1 MQRLRQLIRVAI
13 CLVFC
18 GCEGTNFSSVP
29 RAGVRI
35 AINTREGAFVHFQPD
50 YTGSYVIVNKDGYFL
65 NGTYIQ
71 AAKALDM
78 FGYGGVLIYVTMFG
92 YVAFDLACPDCAAHG
107 MRKPCEVNGGA
118 VKCPHCG
125 EEYIVYDGSGMP
137 NKGIS
142 KEALL
147 RLSVHQSGDVIQISY

>member
-1 MQRLRQLIRVAI
+1 MQRFRQLIIVAI

-29 RAGVRI
+29 RVGVRI

-71 AAKALDM
+71 AAKAWGCTYLCDH
-78 FGYGGVLIYVTMFG
+78 V
-92 YVAFDLACPDCAAHG
+92 
-107 MRKPCEVNGGA
+107 R
-118 VKCPHCG
+118 
-125 EEYIVYDGSGMP
+125 
-137 NKGIS
+137 
-142 KEALL
+142 L
-147 RLSVHQSGDVIQISY
+147 RSVRFSMS